1 MKLAVTFALF
11 AMTISAMEASAEI
24 DITVPRLSKQNNY
37 PPSGSHLLAMPPEN
51 KPYEYVIVSS
61 GAGGSPLAAR
71 LALAIVT
78 KQDRKLTYLT
88 PDGDYYSGVNPP
100 ESSKVLGNH
109 YPRVG
114 ALGGCTQ
121 HLALVPVAPARN
133 GWDDIK
139 NLTRDQNWDVDCM
152 QDYFKIEKNQYLS
165 PEHDTTKAHGFNGWL
180 STTIEPLDLYTRDLN
195 FFLEYDINNNLPD
208 RDSTSVFSRVP
219 LSISTPEWKRAAPR
233 NWFYDIATAKNVDG
247 FKKHRLDIALH
258 TLVTKV
264 NFDTTGGKP
273 KATGVDYLYGESLC
287 RADPRSSP
295 TGNAGTPGSVSATR
309 EVIISGGA
317 FDAPQILKLSGI
329 GPAEELK
336 NFGIPVIKDL
346 PGVGGNLQ
354 DRYEVSVT
362 VSSSSNFTLF
372 HNCTFITTDDDPC
385 YEAWGRPSPDPLAH
399 GSYATD
405 GIAMA
410 MFLRSSTAGPD
421 QDLWVSG
428 APGLYQGYFPGMSS
442 TVVTPAEKDYFTW
455 LAQRCRFGEGD
466 QSRAVDAEK
475 DPQAVVDGMRLAI
488 QVFDTLEP
496 LETDQSFK
504 RVWPPAK
511 IRLEED
517 LKQWARDEA
526 WGHHASCTC
535 PIGADGD
542 PFAVLVGQFCVR
554 GVDGLRVVDA
564 SAFPKTPELFPVV
577 GIYMLA
583 EKAVDDILEDAR

>member
-1 MKLAVTFALF
+1 
-11 AMTISAMEASAEI
+11 
-24 DITVPRLSKQNNY
+24 
-37 PPSGSHLLAMPPEN
+37 MPPEN

-71 LALAIVT
+71 LALAIVVLLLIDAGGDHSRLRKVEIPTQT

-133 GWDDIK
+133 DWDDIK

-152 QDYFKIEKNQYLS
+152 QEYFKIEKNQYLS

-428 APGLYQGYFPGMSS
+428 APGLYQGTTSRGWRNDAGAVNLTSADPRD
-442 TVVTPAEKDYFTW
+442 TPRITF
-455 LAQRCRFGEGD
+455 RSFGEGD

-583 EKAVDDILEDAR
+583 KKAVDDILEDAR